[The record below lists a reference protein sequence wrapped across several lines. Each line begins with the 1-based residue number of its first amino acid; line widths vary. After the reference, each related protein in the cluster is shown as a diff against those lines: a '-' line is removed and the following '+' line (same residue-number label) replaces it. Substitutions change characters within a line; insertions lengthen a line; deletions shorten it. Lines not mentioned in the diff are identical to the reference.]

1 MKKGGKFLGKGAVG
15 CVYESE
21 DLINNCRRHENNCTI
36 EHIRRGISGEIV
48 NLEDKAVKF
57 FDNQALYREE
67 LNTYTSLLNIP
78 NIDDY
83 VPIIYAHGS
92 IIINNE
98 DIKYKCKYKGD
109 NIQLY
114 YVVMQKIK
122 YTLMS
127 NDVTFIDKEEIKKFW
142 QKIKELHSYEII
154 HSDIKVDN
162 IFVSETGKLYLGDL
176 GSFEKIEDI
185 PKQGVSSYTLG
196 YTFKIEPT
204 YTQPDF
210 DDFINE
216 FSNNLDLIMK
226 NVTFGGKDE
235 FINSVKLFYKSMY
248 VKDENTYNSL
258 KLIATEFDFLKTD
271 KYAFIITLLYFTTK
285 RGVTSDTKNDIFG
298 LVKEFIQD
306 IKDLAKEYNKKSNF
320 TQMPSFGSNRALLT
334 SQSKIIRQQQQDAAA
349 MFGFL
354 V

>member
-21 DLINNCRRHENNCTI
+21 DLIDNCHRDNCTI

-57 FDNQALYREE
+57 FDNQDLYKEE

-78 NIDDY
+78 KINDY

-92 IIINNE
+92 IRINNE
-98 DIKYKCKYKGD
+98 DIKGKCEYNGD

-127 NDVTFIDKEEIKKFW
+127 NEVKFIRSEEIKDFW
-142 QKIKELHSYEII
+142 QNIKNLHSYGTI

-162 IFVSETGKLYLGDL
+162 IFVDEVGKLYLGDL

-185 PKQGVSSYTLG
+185 PEQGVSSYTLG
-196 YTFKIEPT
+196 YTFKIKPT
-204 YTQPDF
+204 YTQQDF
-210 DDFINE
+210 NDFIKE

-226 NVTFGGKDE
+226 NVTFGGKDD
-235 FINSVKLFYKSMY
+235 FINSVKLFYKGMY
-248 VKDENTYNSL
+248 VKDENTYDSL
-258 KLIATEFDFLKTD
+258 KLIATKFDFLKID

-285 RGVTSDTKNDIFG
+285 GGVTDVTKDNIFE

-306 IKDLAKEYNKKSNF
+306 IKDLTKKYNKNSNVSRNF
-320 TQMPSFGSNRALLT
+320 TSMPSFGAKRALLT
-334 SQSKIIRQQQQDAAA
+334 SQSKIRQQQQDAAA
-349 MFGFL
+349 MFGF
-354 V
+354 